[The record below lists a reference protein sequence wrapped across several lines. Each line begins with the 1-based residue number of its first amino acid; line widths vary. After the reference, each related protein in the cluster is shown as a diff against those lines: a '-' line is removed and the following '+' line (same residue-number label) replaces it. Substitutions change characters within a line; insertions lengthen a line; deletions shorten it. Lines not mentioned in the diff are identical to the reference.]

1 MSLVVFNSLHRASRP
16 HVALQVQ
23 MNSGMQ
29 SGVGAVAA
37 LVESPA
43 AKLKRFFGWN
53 GGQGS
58 RRHPGHS
65 GPRQSEVCGKK
76 SGKYAKSPM
85 AARGAQL
92 RPGSPLGQ
100 TPGVEGFRFPARPH
114 IRLERCQGA
123 SCHPSG
129 QQDKTSHTH
138 PGRHRAVS
146 ADRAGQHQ
154 KLAVSRPQ
162 PAPPRALCSRTDF
175 GRRHGRGGPIPKHG
189 EGSRQTGCPGNG
201 RPSQE
206 CLELYRA
213 QLPRSGFD
221 KGQVA

>member
-1 MSLVVFNSLHRASRP
+1 M
-16 HVALQVQ
+16 
-23 MNSGMQ
+23 
-29 SGVGAVAA
+29 
-37 LVESPA
+37 
-43 AKLKRFFGWN
+43 FFGWN
-53 GGQGS
+53 GGQRS
-58 RRHPGHS
+58 RRHLGHS
-65 GPRQSEVCGKK
+65 GPRLSDVCGKK
-76 SGKYAKSPM
+76 NSVNTGKKGPM
-85 AARGAQL
+85 AAWGAQL
-92 RPGSPLGQ
+92 RPARPWGQ
-100 TPGVEGFRFPARPH
+100 TWGYKGSASPVAHAR
-114 IRLERCQGA
+114 IERCQGA

-146 ADRAGQHQ
+146 ANCARQHQ

-189 EGSRQTGCPGNG
+189 QGSRQTGCPGNG

-206 CLELYRA
+206 CVELYRA